1 MEKVKTHSDYKAK
14 YQDNQDNHTRKMALD
29 KIIAEVM
36 NHERRRELELYKLFA
51 GDEAFRVGMSDSLER
66 AINASMW

>member
-14 YQDNQDNHTRKMALD
+14 YQDNQDTHTRKMALD

-36 NHERRRELELYKLFA
+36 NHERRRELELINY
-51 GDEAFRVGMSDSLER
+51 SLEMKPLGLECLI
-66 AINASMW
+66 A